1 MKNSVVALLLA
12 VLVLLSALIFKVWQ
26 SRQVTIYTLEVVN
39 QSAQAVDYIRL
50 FGSGTQDESI
60 VKFLM
65 PGRSV
70 AVSVTLKKQ
79 GELKFEVSQAGSII
93 DTYVDQ
99 NITAIDS
106 FRQRLLIYPNH
117 RYVVSNYDGL
127 LRSD

>member
-50 FGSGTQDESI
+50 FGSGAQDESI